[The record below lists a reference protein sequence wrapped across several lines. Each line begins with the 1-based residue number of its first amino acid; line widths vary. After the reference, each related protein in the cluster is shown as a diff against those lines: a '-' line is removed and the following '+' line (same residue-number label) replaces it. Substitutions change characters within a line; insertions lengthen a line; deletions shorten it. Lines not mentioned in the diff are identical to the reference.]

1 MADSRQNR
9 RPDTPA
15 AATERG
21 REPGNATAVYF
32 VLFALNLISLLLIG
46 RVNLLLHDQYNN
58 LADANIAWSGVNQ
71 RTAALSKA
79 ARKANEPAND
89 VFKTLNREFEH
100 ELLRTS
106 FTHLFAL
113 LANEKNALARIP
125 NLAQRHRLLSNLV
138 AAKIHLQH
146 MATTSENVFL

>member
-46 RVNLLLHDQYNN
+46 RVNLLLQDQYND
-58 LADANIAWSGVNQ
+58 LADANVAWSGVNQ
-71 RTAALSKA
+71 RTAALSNA

-89 VFKTLNREFEH
+89 VFNTLNRELEH
-100 ELLRTS
+100 EQLRTS
-106 FTHLFAL
+106 LAHLFAL
-113 LANEKNALARIP
+113 LASEKNALALIP
-125 NLAQRHRLLSNLV
+125 NLAQRQRLQGNLV
-138 AAKIHLQH
+138 AAEIHLLH